1 MLPSTLR
8 RLQNISKTFNNNSNN
23 NHHRH
28 PIGKSTTTFLQRNFS
43 SSTKEDEG
51 MQDEY
56 GDMDDSGE
64 TFTTTNFK
72 LESGKVLDEVNVRY
86 KTWGTLNENADNAI
100 VVCHALTGNAALD
113 SWWGGLLGPDLPF
126 DTNKYFVVCANV
138 LGSCYGTTGP
148 TSINPTTNNE
158 YASDF
163 PWGHP
168 KMNQK

>member
-8 RLQNISKTFNNNSNN
+8 RLQNISKTFNNNRNN

-113 SWWGGLLGPDLPF
+113 
-126 DTNKYFVVCANV
+126 Y
-138 LGSCYGTTGP
+138 
-148 TSINPTTNNE
+148 
-158 YASDF
+158 
-163 PWGHP
+163 
-168 KMNQK
+168 

>member
-1 MLPSTLR
+1 MRDAVMPTTTPDDKKRFGEEEEEEGEEERIMHHDHQHQYQHHARHPSEIASVSAHSDT
-8 RLQNISKTFNNNSNN
+8 IKDETTFLSNQDEKIGHLERAIAFTEEDFVRPKFAHPTRTRGEQQQQQQHGHNN

-72 LESGKVLDEVNVRY
+72 
-86 KTWGTLNENADNAI
+86 
-100 VVCHALTGNAALD
+100 
-113 SWWGGLLGPDLPF
+113 
-126 DTNKYFVVCANV
+126 
-138 LGSCYGTTGP
+138 
-148 TSINPTTNNE
+148 
-158 YASDF
+158 
-163 PWGHP
+163 
-168 KMNQK
+168 

>member
-148 TSINPTTNNE
+148 TSINPLAFRYYN
-158 YASDF
+158 ASEVVM
-163 PWGHP
+163 GRT
-168 KMNQK
+168 MAE